1 MDKVSKKWYEGT
13 EEEAAEYIWG
23 KLSKID
29 VSGLVEKKQ
38 NLSYLS
44 WAKAL
49 HEVYSAFP
57 NMRFR
62 ILTDPNNGDVP
73 YFDLKNGLE
82 VRTEVTI
89 GPITR
94 EMSLPVMDN
103 TNTSL
108 RLEPYSIT
116 TKFGEK
122 TIRAAD
128 ANDINKSKMRCLV
141 KNLALF
147 GLGIN
152 VYAGEDLPMDSAEDR
167 EAKKELENELKA
179 VKAQIKELGVKN
191 TKGMSADQKSEY
203 YNSVIVSVINSM
215 DFLSCNDISKLNKIL
230 ENSRGYKKAA

>member
-1 MDKVSKKWYEGT
+1 
-13 EEEAAEYIWG
+13 
-23 KLSKID
+23 
-29 VSGLVEKKQ
+29 
-38 NLSYLS
+38 
-44 WAKAL
+44 
-49 HEVYSAFP
+49 
-57 NMRFR
+57 
-62 ILTDPNNGDVP
+62 
-73 YFDLKNGLE
+73 
-82 VRTEVTI
+82 
-89 GPITR
+89 
-94 EMSLPVMDN
+94 MSLPVMDN

-215 DFLSCNDISKLNKIL
+215 DFISCNDISKLNKIL
-230 ENSRGYKKAA
+230 ENSRSFKKAA